1 MTDPNDKRSRPL
13 AGELLGRA
21 GWLGV
26 LDDLQG
32 GLNHSL
38 NGRLSS
44 LDGLLQIIALDGLTE
59 TPVTDMLQSE
69 TKRLAETIRILRL
82 MGGDVEGPPE
92 PLAAGDLVADAEALH
107 GHRRQRF
114 SVETETSLQ
123 EALPPF
129 RANRARILRL
139 LLIALN
145 RAVRRASDMDE
156 GHVRLR
162 ATAEEDRV
170 RFTVTWDGAV
180 GTLAEH
186 DATLDLEAL
195 DELAALDAGGVQPER
210 SGITLWLPALLRP
223 GA

>member
-1 MTDPNDKRSRPL
+1 MIDPNAKRIGPL

-21 GWLGV
+21 GWLDV

-44 LDGLLQIIALDGLTE
+44 LDGLLHIIALDGLTE
-59 TPVTDMLQSE
+59 TPVTDMLQGE

-92 PLAAGDLVADAEALH
+92 PLAAGDLVADAEVLH
-107 GHRRQRF
+107 SHRRQRF
-114 SVETETSLQ
+114 SVETEASVQ

-129 RANRARILRL
+129 RANRARVLRL

-145 RAVRRASDMDE
+145 RAARRASEMD
-156 GHVRLR
+156 GGSVHLR
-162 ATAEEDRV
+162 ATTAEDRV
-170 RFTVTWDGAV
+170 RFTVTWDGLA
-180 GTLAEH
+180 GTDVQP
-186 DATLDLEAL
+186 DAKLDLEAL
-195 DELAALDAGGVQPER
+195 DELASLDAGGVQPER
-210 SGITLWLPALLRP
+210 SGVTLWLPALLRP